1 MIKPSAGG
9 LSMICRPRLVTST
22 ALLTALAL
30 LHPSP
35 AAAAGPGPV
44 DLVRPFVGTQN
55 FGNTFPG
62 ASAPFG
68 MVQVSP
74 DTGGQGGYD
83 YKQGAIYGFSQTHL
97 SGVGCGV
104 AGELPMLPTTGA
116 VGSVDA
122 DGYKSAFSHDDEE
135 ASPGYY
141 RVGLSRY
148 DVQAELT
155 ATARTGWQRY
165 TFPATDA
172 ANVLFNTG
180 RANQSVFDSDIHVV
194 GDRTVEGRVHAGN

>member
-1 MIKPSAGG
+1 
-9 LSMICRPRLVTST
+9 MICRPRLVTST

-83 YKQGAIYGFSQTHL
+83 YKQSAIYGFSQTHL

-141 RVGLSRY
+141 RVALSRY
-148 DVQAELT
+148 DVSAPART
-155 ATARTGWQRY
+155 TTRSISRRASTVRSPPSVRGAAPRRRRAAGTRAAPAATAPGSRST
-165 TFPATDA
+165 PAPT
-172 ANVLFNTG
+172 TT
-180 RANQSVFDSDIHVV
+180 SW
-194 GDRTVEGRVHAGN
+194 